1 MKQISIAAWTMCCL
15 AAGLP
20 AFAADPIGDFY
31 KGKTVTIVVGSEAG
45 GPYDLYARQMARHL
59 PRHLP
64 GNPNVIVQNMVGG
77 GSLQAANHVLSIA
90 PQNGTVIAATSSNL
104 PFSSLVDPNA
114 PKFDPLRGHW
124 LPGPASDTATVT
136 VWHTVPLNSFL
147 DARNRETVMG
157 ASSPTSN
164 PAFYGRLLV
173 DIFKVKFKIV
183 TGYPSSPALFQAME
197 RGEADGHPS
206 ATWISLKTTYAQLL
220 RDKKVKSLLHYG
232 LAPNPELAG
241 VPFAKDL
248 AEKEEDKLLLD
259 MAVGSTALGRPYFMG
274 TDVPPERVAAM
285 RKAFMDTYR
294 DSQYLAEAE
303 KLKLDVEPVSG
314 EETEA
319 IIRRSYGAPQWMIE
333 RLQRLFKPT

>member
-1 MKQISIAAWTMCCL
+1 MKRFTIAICSAFCL
-15 AAGLP
+15 LTALP
-20 AFAADPIGDFY
+20 TLAADPIADFY
-31 KGKTVTIVVGSEAG
+31 KGKTLYIMCGSEAG

-90 PQNGTVIAATSSNL
+90 PQDGTVIAAISSNL
-104 PFSSLVDPNA
+104 PFSSLVDTNA

-136 VWHTVPLNSFL
+136 VWHTVPLNTFL

-183 TGYPSSPALFQAME
+183 TGYPSSPSLFQAME

-206 ATWISLKTTYAQLL
+206 ATWVSLKTTYAQLL
-220 RDKKVKSLLHYG
+220 RDKKVKQLLHYG

-259 MAVGSTALGRPYFMG
+259 MAVGSTVLGRPYFMG
-274 TDVPPERVAAM
+274 PGVPPDRLAAM
-285 RKAFMDTYR
+285 RKAFLDTYR
-294 DSQYLAEAE
+294 DPQYLAEAE
-303 KLKLDVEPVSG
+303 KLKLDVDPVSS

-319 IIRRSYGAPQWMIE
+319 IIKRSYGAPQGLIE